1 MSRIDISH
9 TSDELTTPGADDIQ
23 QTETNHEPEDGQPED
38 EDEQFDDEA
47 ETDPESLSPSVS
59 QSPSSPLSP
68 EPVQRP
74 ELPNRSSNM
83 RDLGLMSFASIEDN
97 EGAMHEQWAR
107 ETLVLLYMTVTMR
120 RAQRL
125 EQRVLTEEQA
135 EETIEKALGSEE
147 IGGSATKLLQKILAV
162 RTTCKRLVSLGGVA
176 HTNWRCVPAGLFSGA
191 VVGFSGWT
199 MPDDR
204 LVAA

>member
-1 MSRIDISH
+1 MGRIEISH

-23 QTETNHEPEDGQPED
+23 ETNHEPEDGQLED
-38 EDEQFDDEA
+38 EDEQFDD

-59 QSPSSPLSP
+59 QSPSSPSP

-97 EGAMHEQWAR
+97 EGAVYDKWAH
-107 ETLVLLYMTVTMR
+107 ETLVLLYTTVTMR

-135 EETIEKALGSEE
+135 EETIEKALGSEDPE
-147 IGGSATKLLQKILAV
+147 IGGSATKLLQKIIAV
-162 RTTCKRLVSLGGVA
+162 RTTCKASGLLGR
-176 HTNWRCVPAGLFSGA
+176 RCSHQLALCSSGTVQWSSCGIFRVDNA
-191 VVGFSGWT
+191 
-199 MPDDR
+199 
-204 LVAA
+204 

>member
-1 MSRIDISH
+1 MTRIEISH
-9 TSDELTTPGADDIQ
+9 TSDELTTLGADDIQ
-23 QTETNHEPEDGQPED
+23 QTETNHEPEDGQLED
-38 EDEQFDDEA
+38 EDEQFDD

-59 QSPSSPLSP
+59 LSPSSPPSP

-135 EETIEKALGSEE
+135 EETIEKALGSEDPE
-147 IGGSATKLLQKILAV
+147 IGGSATKLLQKIIAV
-162 RTTCKRLVSLGGVA
+162 RTTCKASGLPGR
-176 HTNWRCVPAGLFSGA
+176 RCSHQLALCSSGTVQWSSCGIFRVDNA
-191 VVGFSGWT
+191 
-199 MPDDR
+199 
-204 LVAA
+204 